1 MNTFVN
7 SIKKQLII
15 FMVIILSS
23 TGLTGCGD
31 KSQIEQTAIVLALGF
46 DASKSGVTVTAQIL
60 KNESNPDIP
69 QVDIYTGTAMDADSA
84 IYKIRSEVG
93 KKFLYSHLKCY
104 VIGESLA
111 MKSISQPL
119 DVTLRFNQIRPTVPF
134 LITKGDASDIIKTSS
149 KDNTISSL
157 SIENALDVQKKLGYS
172 ASSTN
177 LDIATTINTPPNI
190 TSCSVIAI
198 DNNYFENGDKT
209 GKTCFTFPGNAVFRK
224 DKLIGY
230 MSADEV
236 RGLNWTR
243 GKIRWGNQ
251 QIITLDNHPLNFNIN
266 GSSSKNIVSMKNGKL
281 VFNIYIKVDSSI
293 RDMTGT
299 TDPNKNPSLLQ
310 VLERK
315 QEQAVNNEVT
325 LAIHAAQK
333 TLKADVFD
341 LGELVYRTYPKEWS
355 KIKGNWTEMFPTIPI
370 EVTVDCNI
378 HNTEVISKPQS

>member
-7 SIKKQLII
+7 SIKKQLVI

-23 TGLTGCGD
+23 TGFTGCGD

-46 DASKSGVTVTAQIL
+46 DASKSGITVTAQIL
-60 KNESNPDIP
+60 KNQSDPNVP
-69 QVDIYTGTAMDADSA
+69 QVDIYTGTAADADSA

-134 LITKGDASDIIKTSS
+134 LVTKGNASDIIKTSS

-177 LDIATTINTPPNI
+177 LDITTTIDTPPNI

-198 DNNYFENGDKT
+198 DNNYFEHGDKT

-230 MSADEV
+230 MNAEEV

-251 QIITLDNHPLNFNIN
+251 QIMTPDNHPLNLDIKGN
-266 GSSSKNIVSMKNGKL
+266 SSKNTVSMKNGKI
-281 VFNIYIKVDSSI
+281 VFNIHIKVESTI
-293 RDMTGT
+293 RDMSGT
-299 TDPNKNPSLLQ
+299 TDPNKNPSLILS
-310 VLERK
+310 LERR
-315 QEQAVNNEVT
+315 QGEAVNNEVKQ
-325 LAIHAAQK
+325 AIHASQK
-333 TLKADVFD
+333 TLKADVFN

-355 KIKGNWTEMFPTIPI
+355 KIKGNWTEIFPNIPI
-370 EVTVDCNI
+370 EITIDCNI
-378 HNTEVISKPQS
+378 HNTGVISKPQS